1 MPDLTMPELED
12 LLRQEDPVAIH
23 RWLDETSESEIAD
36 HLARLEPAERAVPF
50 RLLTKDKAVI
60 VFEEFDP
67 PLQTELIEALKDD
80 SVRQLME
87 EIDPDDRARLLD
99 EVPAM
104 VAKRLMAGLS
114 PAERAITANLLG
126 YPESSAGHIMTPEY
140 VSLRASMTVQ
150 EAIQKVRTQ
159 GRGAETIYTLP
170 VTDDRRTLV
179 GITSL
184 RRLVLASPDD
194 RVGDLMET
202 QVVSVDAA
210 TDQEVAARL
219 VQEANLLAIPVV
231 DSERR
236 LVGLITVDD
245 AMEIIEEEESEDLA
259 RTGASEPLGR
269 PYLSSS
275 VFRMARTRVLWLL
288 ALVLAATL
296 TVNVLHIFQGTLES
310 VVTLSLFIPLLI
322 GTGGNTGAQSATT
335 VVRAMALGEVR
346 FRDLPKVVFREARV
360 GLLLGAML
368 GVLALLPVSVLVD
381 RRIALVVA
389 ITLVVICFFAASA
402 GALLPMLARRV
413 GIDPA
418 IVSAPLITTLVDA
431 TGLVVYFLVARAILN
446 L

>member
-1 MPDLTMPELED
+1 MSELTD
-12 LLRQEDPVAIH
+12 LLKEEDPVALH
-23 RWLDETSESEIAD
+23 RWLEAAPANEIAD
-36 HLARLEPAERAVPF
+36 QLARLEPARRAIPF
-50 RLLTKDKAVI
+50 RLLPKDKAVV

-114 PAERAITANLLG
+114 PAKRALTASLLG
-126 YPESSAGHIMTPEY
+126 YPERSAGRIMTPEY

-150 EAIQKVRTQ
+150 EAMAKVKAQ
-159 GRGAETIYTLP
+159 GEGAETIYTLP
-170 VTDDRRTLV
+170 ITDDRRKLV
-179 GITSL
+179 GMTSL
-184 RRLVLASPDD
+184 RRLVLASADE

-202 QVVSVDAA
+202 QLVSVDVT
-210 TDQEVAARL
+210 TDQEAAARL

-231 DSERR
+231 DREYR

-259 RTGASEPLGR
+259 RTGAAEPLGR

-275 VFRMARTRVLWLL
+275 VIRTARTRVVWLL

-296 TVNVLHIFQGTLES
+296 TVNVLHVFQGTLES
-310 VVTLSLFIPLLI
+310 VVTLALFIPLLI

-346 FRDLPKVVFREARV
+346 FRDLPTVVFREARV
-360 GLLLGAML
+360 GLLLGGML
-368 GVLALLPVSVLVD
+368 GVLALLPVSVFVG
-381 RRIALVVA
+381 RQIALVVA
-389 ITLVVICFFAASA
+389 ITLLVICLFAASA

-431 TGLVVYFLVARAILN
+431 TGLVVYFLVARIVLG

>member
-1 MPDLTMPELED
+1 MIELMD
-12 LLRQEDPVAIH
+12 LLKQEDPVVLH
-23 RWLDETSESEIAD
+23 SWLEDAPANEIAD
-36 HLARLEPAERAVPF
+36 QLARLEPFRRAIPF
-50 RLLTKDKAVI
+50 RLLHKDKAVV

-87 EIDPDDRARLLD
+87 EIHPDDRARLLD

-114 PAERAITANLLG
+114 PAERALTASLLG
-126 YPESSAGHIMTPEY
+126 YPERSAGRIMTPEY

-150 EAIQKVRTQ
+150 EAMVKVSTQ

-170 VTDDRRTLV
+170 ITDDRRTLV
-179 GITSL
+179 GMTSL
-184 RRLVLASPDD
+184 RTLVLASMDEL
-194 RVGDLMET
+194 VGDLMEK
-202 QVVSVDAA
+202 QVVFVEAT
-210 TDQEVAARL
+210 TDQESAARL

-231 DSERR
+231 DSECR

-245 AMEIIEEEESEDLA
+245 AMEVIEEEESEDLA
-259 RTGASEPLGR
+259 RTGAAEPLGR

-275 VFRMARTRVLWLL
+275 VIRMARTRILWLL

-296 TVNVLHIFQGTLES
+296 TVNVLHVFQGTLEK
-310 VVTLSLFIPLLI
+310 VATLALFIPLLI
-322 GTGGNTGAQSATT
+322 DTGGNIGSQSATT

-346 FRDLPKVVFREARV
+346 FRDLPTVVFREARV
-360 GLLLGAML
+360 GLMLGAML
-368 GVLALLPVSVLVD
+368 GVFALLPVSVFVG
-381 RRIALVVA
+381 RQIALVVA
-389 ITLVVICFFAASA
+389 ITLLVICLFAAAA
-402 GALLPMLARRV
+402 GAMLPMLARRV

-431 TGLVVYFLVARAILN
+431 AGLVVYFLAAHLILG

>member
-1 MPDLTMPELED
+1 MAELED
-12 LLRQEDPVAIH
+12 LLKEEHPVAIR
-23 RWLDETSESEIAD
+23 RWLDETPENEIAD
-36 HLARLEPAERAVPF
+36 QLARLEPERRAIPF
-50 RLLTKDKAVI
+50 RLLAKDKAVI

-67 PLQTELIEALKDD
+67 PLQTELIDALKDEA
-80 SVRQLME
+80 VRHLVE
-87 EIDPDDRARLLD
+87 EMDPDDRARLLD

-126 YPESSAGHIMTPEY
+126 YPERSAGHIMTPEY
-140 VSLRASMTVQ
+140 VSLRAGMTVA
-150 EAIQKVRTQ
+150 EALHKVRSL
-159 GRGAETIYTLP
+159 GVGAETIYTLP
-170 VTDDRRTLV
+170 VTDNHRRLV

-184 RRLVLASPDD
+184 RRLVLATPEEL
-194 RVGDLMET
+194 VGDLMET
-202 QVVSVDAA
+202 QIVAVDAHD
-210 TDQEVAARL
+210 DQEEAARL
-219 VQEANLLAIPVV
+219 IQEANLLAIPVV
-231 DSERR
+231 DSEFR

-245 AMEIIEEEESEDLA
+245 AMEVLEEETSEDLA
-259 RTGASEPLGR
+259 RSGGAEPLGR

-275 VFRMARTRVLWLL
+275 VFRMARTRVIWLL

-296 TVNVLHIFQGTLES
+296 TVNVLHVFQGTLER
-310 VVTLSLFIPLLI
+310 VVTLALFIPLII

-335 VVRAMALGEVR
+335 VVRAMALDEIR

-360 GLLLGAML
+360 GLILGGML
-368 GVLALLPVSVLVD
+368 GLLALLPVTVFVD
-381 RRIALVVA
+381 REIAFVVA
-389 ITLVVICFFAASA
+389 ITMLVMCFFAASA

-431 TGLVVYFLVARAILN
+431 SGLVVYFLVARAILG